1 MGAVACAYVPISWD
15 LRYLRRSHIYFL
27 FQIPSSQV
35 VPTSVSSARSEH
47 IDYLFYDSRN
57 LFLKEVLLEMPDS
70 PTPNKVEPSD
80 HMPVGAKFQWARQH
94 TQLPPLSAASAG
106 FSSGTVMASMIAAVF
121 AASVFTNLQAKL

>member
-1 MGAVACAYVPISWD
+1 MKELTGGGALLTDALESTHGWGETPTG
-15 LRYLRRSHIYFL
+15 
-27 FQIPSSQV
+27 V